1 LQVQR
6 AQQVKTVSQAQRA
19 QQVKTVSQVKQA
31 QRAKMVRQVQRGQ
44 QGKTASKAQ
53 RARMAR
59 TVPMAKQVQQVLKAP
74 RGIEDRR
81 DPISERVP
89 EISPRCLICLKVR
102 ESIMLCCGES
112 VTRLNCLLT
121 VFEARSES
129 MPC

>member
-1 LQVQR
+1 MVSQVLQV
-6 AQQVKTVSQAQRA
+6 QRA

-53 RARMAR
+53 RARMVR
-59 TVPMAKQVQQVLKAP
+59 MVSMAKRVRQVLKAP

-81 DPISERVP
+81 DLICERVP
-89 EISPRCLICLKVR
+89 EISPRCLICLKVQ

>member
-1 LQVQR
+1 MASQVLQVQQ
-6 AQQVKTVSQAQRA
+6 AQQVRM
-19 QQVKTVSQVKQA
+19 VSQVL
-31 QRAKMVRQVQRGQ
+31 QVQRGQ

-59 TVPMAKQVQQVLKAP
+59 TVPMAKQVQQVLKAL

-89 EISPRCLICLKVR
+89 EISPRCLICLKVQ